1 MDINVKEISVTKHIN
16 LLDGQSMDI
25 SVTGSVKESGIHPES
40 ARLVLMNVLNSG
52 VITVLK
58 NEIVKPIEAK
68 YTIPVQ
74 RQALKVY

>member
-1 MDINVKEISVTKHIN
+1 MNVNVKEVSVTRHIN

-25 SVTGSVKESGIHPES
+25 SVTGSVSESGIDSQS
-40 ARLVLMNVLNSG
+40 AKMVLLNVLNSG

-68 YTIPVQ
+68 FAKPVQ
-74 RQALKVY
+74 RQEMRVI